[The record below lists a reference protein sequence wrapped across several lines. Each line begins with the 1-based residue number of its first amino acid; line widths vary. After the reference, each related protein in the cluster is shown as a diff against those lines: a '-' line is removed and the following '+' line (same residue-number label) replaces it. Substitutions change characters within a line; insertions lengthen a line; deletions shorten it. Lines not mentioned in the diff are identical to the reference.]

1 MRLTDEALRAET
13 ARAVLIKPR
22 GYKHHENENI
32 LPSV

>member
-22 GYKHHENENI
+22 GYRHHAIN
-32 LPSV
+32 